1 MFLQV
6 PAAETAESKGGP
18 GILSQVL
25 SELTA
30 PFYEEDE
37 ADFDSED
44 SSSVDPSLE
53 DTSKE
58 EGNNKNIHQDYP
70 SSSENKEE
78 EDKKEDNEDIASKH
92 LSSVILSEL
101 TAPFYEE
108 NEADFDLEDSS
119 SVDPSLEDTSKEEG
133 NNKNIHQDYP
143 SSSENKEEEDK
154 KEENKDIAS
163 KHPSPEESSD
173 KGNKDDNDDN
183 IPSVD
188 SISEKNL
195 RKEDKNKENVSPHT
209 SSENKLDNYDHQSSL
224 EENVDKSD
232 SSSREITSD
241 VAIRDEDDKKI
252 NEEPQFAS
260 SKYMSVSR
268 DSCAF
273 IQSCFPLGGEQ
284 KKRNIFF
291 SHTSGSLGASVCV
304 GGEGRGGD

>member
-1 MFLQV
+1 MFLQA
-6 PAAETAESKGGP
+6 PAAETAESRGGP
-18 GILSQVL
+18 GIFSQVL

-92 LSSVILSEL
+92 
-101 TAPFYEE
+101 
-108 NEADFDLEDSS
+108 
-119 SVDPSLEDTSKEEG
+119 
-133 NNKNIHQDYP
+133 P
-143 SSSENKEEEDK
+143 SS
-154 KEENKDIAS
+154 
-163 KHPSPEESSD
+163 EESSD
-173 KGNKDDNDDN
+173 KGNKDDNGIN

-195 RKEDKNKENVSPHT
+195 RKEDKNKEVSPHT
-209 SSENKLDNYDHQSSL
+209 SSENKLDNYDHPSSL

-273 IQSCFPLGGEQ
+273 IQSCFPVDWET
-284 KKRNIFF
+284 KEAKNIFLKYIWEF
-291 SHTSGSLGASVCV
+291 GC
-304 GGEGRGGD
+304 

>member
-1 MFLQV
+1 MFLQA
-6 PAAETAESKGGP
+6 PAAETAESRGGP
-18 GILSQVL
+18 GIFSQVL

-92 LSSVILSEL
+92 
-101 TAPFYEE
+101 
-108 NEADFDLEDSS
+108 
-119 SVDPSLEDTSKEEG
+119 
-133 NNKNIHQDYP
+133 
-143 SSSENKEEEDK
+143 
-154 KEENKDIAS
+154 
-163 KHPSPEESSD
+163 PEESSD
-173 KGNKDDNDDN
+173 KGNKDDNGIN

-195 RKEDKNKENVSPHT
+195 RKEDKNKEDVSPHT
-209 SSENKLDNYDHQSSL
+209 SSENKLDNYDHPSSL

-241 VAIRDEDDKKI
+241 VAIRDEEDKKI

-273 IQSCFPLGGEQ
+273 IQSCFPLAGER
-284 KKRNIFF
+284 KKRKIFF
-291 SHTSGSLGASVCV
+291 SHTSGSLGASVCGR

>member
-1 MFLQV
+1 MFLQA
-6 PAAETAESKGGP
+6 PAAETAESRGGP
-18 GILSQVL
+18 GIFSQVL

-30 PFYEEDE
+30 PFYDEDE

-58 EGNNKNIHQDYP
+58 EGNNKNIHQDSP

-92 LSSVILSEL
+92 
-101 TAPFYEE
+101 
-108 NEADFDLEDSS
+108 
-119 SVDPSLEDTSKEEG
+119 
-133 NNKNIHQDYP
+133 P
-143 SSSENKEEEDK
+143 SS
-154 KEENKDIAS
+154 
-163 KHPSPEESSD
+163 EESSD
-173 KGNKDDNDDN
+173 KGNKDDNDNN

-209 SSENKLDNYDHQSSL
+209 SSENKLDNHDHPSSL

-232 SSSREITSD
+232 SSSREMTSD
-241 VAIRDEDDKKI
+241 VAIRDEEDKKI

-273 IQSCFPLGGEQ
+273 IQSCFPVGWGTKEAE
-284 KKRNIFF
+284 NIFLTHIWEF
-291 SHTSGSLGASVCV
+291 GC
-304 GGEGRGGD
+304 

>member
-1 MFLQV
+1 MFLQAPV
-6 PAAETAESKGGP
+6 AETAESKGGP
-18 GILSQVL
+18 GIFSQFV

-37 ADFDSED
+37 ADFYSED
-44 SSSVDPSLE
+44 SSSVKPSSE

-58 EGNNKNIHQDYP
+58 EGNDKNIHQDYP

-78 EDKKEDNEDIASKH
+78 EDKREDNEDIASKH
-92 LSSVILSEL
+92 
-101 TAPFYEE
+101 
-108 NEADFDLEDSS
+108 
-119 SVDPSLEDTSKEEG
+119 
-133 NNKNIHQDYP
+133 P
-143 SSSENKEEEDK
+143 SSEEK
-154 KEENKDIAS
+154 
-163 KHPSPEESSD
+163 SD
-173 KGNKDDNDDN
+173 KGSKDDNGNN

-195 RKEDKNKENVSPHT
+195 RKEDKNKEDVSQHT
-209 SSENKLDNYDHQSSL
+209 SSENKLDNYDHPSSL
-224 EENVDKSD
+224 EENADKSD

-273 IQSCFPLGGEQ
+273 TQSRFLLAGEQ
-284 KKRNIFF
+284 KKRKIFF
-291 SHTSGSLGASVCV
+291 SHTSGSLGANVCV
-304 GGEGRGGD
+304 GGEGRRGD

>member
-1 MFLQV
+1 MFLQA

-92 LSSVILSEL
+92 
-101 TAPFYEE
+101 
-108 NEADFDLEDSS
+108 
-119 SVDPSLEDTSKEEG
+119 
-133 NNKNIHQDYP
+133 P
-143 SSSENKEEEDK
+143 SS
-154 KEENKDIAS
+154 
-163 KHPSPEESSD
+163 EESSD
-173 KGNKDDNDDN
+173 KGSKDDNDNN
-183 IPSVD
+183 IQSVD
-188 SISEKNL
+188 SMSEKNL
-195 RKEDKNKENVSPHT
+195 RKEDKNKEDVSLHT
-209 SSENKLDNYDHQSSL
+209 SSENKLDNYDHPSSL

-241 VAIRDEDDKKI
+241 VAIRDEEDKKI

-273 IQSCFPLGGEQ
+273 IQSCFPVGWGTKEAE
-284 KKRNIFF
+284 NIFLTHIWEF
-291 SHTSGSLGASVCV
+291 GC
-304 GGEGRGGD
+304 

>member
-44 SSSVDPSLE
+44 SFSVDPSLE
-53 DTSKE
+53 DTSNE

-70 SSSENKEE
+70 SSSENKEG

-92 LSSVILSEL
+92 
-101 TAPFYEE
+101 
-108 NEADFDLEDSS
+108 
-119 SVDPSLEDTSKEEG
+119 
-133 NNKNIHQDYP
+133 P
-143 SSSENKEEEDK
+143 SS
-154 KEENKDIAS
+154 
-163 KHPSPEESSD
+163 EESSD
-173 KGNKDDNDDN
+173 KGNKDDNDNN
-183 IPSVD
+183 IPSVE

-209 SSENKLDNYDHQSSL
+209 SSENKLDNYDHPSSL

-241 VAIRDEDDKKI
+241 VAIRDEEDKKI

-268 DSCAF
+268 DFCAF
-273 IQSCFPLGGEQ
+273 IQSCFPIGWGTKEAE
-284 KKRNIFF
+284 NIFLTHIWEF
-291 SHTSGSLGASVCV
+291 GC
-304 GGEGRGGD
+304 

>member
-1 MFLQV
+1 MFLQA
-6 PAAETAESKGGP
+6 PAAETAESRGGP
-18 GILSQVL
+18 GIFSQVL

-44 SSSVDPSLE
+44 SSSVDPS
-53 DTSKE
+53 
-58 EGNNKNIHQDYP
+58 
-70 SSSENKEE
+70 
-78 EDKKEDNEDIASKH
+78 
-92 LSSVILSEL
+92 
-101 TAPFYEE
+101 
-108 NEADFDLEDSS
+108 

-143 SSSENKEEEDK
+143 SSSKNKEEEDK
-154 KEENKDIAS
+154 KEDNEDIAS
-163 KHPSPEESSD
+163 KHPSSEESSD
-173 KGNKDDNDDN
+173 KGNKDDNGIN

-195 RKEDKNKENVSPHT
+195 RKENKNKEDVSPHT
-209 SSENKLDNYDHQSSL
+209 SSENKLDNYDHPSSL

-232 SSSREITSD
+232 SSSREMTSD
-241 VAIRDEDDKKI
+241 VAIRDEEDKKI

-273 IQSCFPLGGEQ
+273 IQLFSVGWGTKEAE
-284 KKRNIFF
+284 NIFLTHIWEF
-291 SHTSGSLGASVCV
+291 GC
-304 GGEGRGGD
+304 

>member
-70 SSSENKEE
+70 SSSENKEG

-92 LSSVILSEL
+92 
-101 TAPFYEE
+101 
-108 NEADFDLEDSS
+108 
-119 SVDPSLEDTSKEEG
+119 
-133 NNKNIHQDYP
+133 P
-143 SSSENKEEEDK
+143 SS
-154 KEENKDIAS
+154 
-163 KHPSPEESSD
+163 EESSD
-173 KGNKDDNDDN
+173 KGNKDDNDNN
-183 IPSVD
+183 IPSVE

-209 SSENKLDNYDHQSSL
+209 SSENKLDNYDHPSSL

-273 IQSCFPLGGEQ
+273 IQSCFPLAGEQ
-284 KKRNIFF
+284 KKRKIFF

-304 GGEGRGGD
+304 GGEGRGGEGRGLVTWLVVLYQFSYLVAIFHCRMCPTHLLS

>member
-1 MFLQV
+1 MFLQA

-30 PFYEEDE
+30 PFYEVDE

-92 LSSVILSEL
+92 
-101 TAPFYEE
+101 
-108 NEADFDLEDSS
+108 
-119 SVDPSLEDTSKEEG
+119 
-133 NNKNIHQDYP
+133 P
-143 SSSENKEEEDK
+143 SS
-154 KEENKDIAS
+154 
-163 KHPSPEESSD
+163 EESSD
-173 KGNKDDNDDN
+173 KGSKDDNDNN

-188 SISEKNL
+188 SMSEKNL
-195 RKEDKNKENVSPHT
+195 RKEDKNKEDVSPHT
-209 SSENKLDNYDHQSSL
+209 SSENKLDNYDHPSSL

-241 VAIRDEDDKKI
+241 VAIRDEEDKKI

-273 IQSCFPLGGEQ
+273 IQSCFPLAGEQ
-284 KKRNIFF
+284 KKRKIFF

>member
-1 MFLQV
+1 MFLKA

-30 PFYEEDE
+30 PFYDEDE

-58 EGNNKNIHQDYP
+58 EENNKNIHQDYP

-92 LSSVILSEL
+92 
-101 TAPFYEE
+101 
-108 NEADFDLEDSS
+108 
-119 SVDPSLEDTSKEEG
+119 
-133 NNKNIHQDYP
+133 P
-143 SSSENKEEEDK
+143 SS
-154 KEENKDIAS
+154 
-163 KHPSPEESSD
+163 EESSD
-173 KGNKDDNDDN
+173 EGNKDDNGIN

-195 RKEDKNKENVSPHT
+195 RKEDKNKEDVSPHT
-209 SSENKLDNYDHQSSL
+209 SSENKLDNYDHPSSL

-241 VAIRDEDDKKI
+241 VAIRDEEDKKI

-273 IQSCFPLGGEQ
+273 IQSCFPLAGEQ
-284 KKRNIFF
+284 KKRKIFF

-304 GGEGRGGD
+304 GGEGRGGEGRGLVTWLVVLYQFS

>member
-1 MFLQV
+1 MNYNIISLFLQA
-6 PAAETAESKGGP
+6 PAAESAESKGGP

-37 ADFDSED
+37 ADFYSED
-44 SSSVDPSLE
+44 SSSVDPSSE

-58 EGNNKNIHQDYP
+58 EGNNKNIHQDFP

-78 EDKKEDNEDIASKH
+78 EDKR
-92 LSSVILSEL
+92 
-101 TAPFYEE
+101 
-108 NEADFDLEDSS
+108 
-119 SVDPSLEDTSKEEG
+119 
-133 NNKNIHQDYP
+133 
-143 SSSENKEEEDK
+143 EDK
-154 KEENKDIAS
+154 EDIAS
-163 KHPSPEESSD
+163 KHPSSEQSSD
-173 KGNKDDNDDN
+173 KGNKDDNDNN
-183 IPSVD
+183 ILSVD

-195 RKEDKNKENVSPHT
+195 RKEDENKEDVSLHT
-209 SSENKLDNYDHQSSL
+209 SSENKLDNYDYPSSL

-232 SSSREITSD
+232 SSFREITSD

-273 IQSCFPLGGEQ
+273 IQSCFPLAGEGKKQ
-284 KKRNIFF
+284 KIFF

-304 GGEGRGGD
+304 RGEGRGLVTWLVVLNQFS

>member
-1 MFLQV
+1 MFLQA
-6 PAAETAESKGGP
+6 PAAETAESRGGP
-18 GILSQVL
+18 GIFSQVL

-44 SSSVDPSLE
+44 SSSVDSSLE

-92 LSSVILSEL
+92 
-101 TAPFYEE
+101 
-108 NEADFDLEDSS
+108 
-119 SVDPSLEDTSKEEG
+119 
-133 NNKNIHQDYP
+133 P
-143 SSSENKEEEDK
+143 SS
-154 KEENKDIAS
+154 
-163 KHPSPEESSD
+163 EESSD
-173 KGNKDDNDDN
+173 KGNKDDNDNN

-188 SISEKNL
+188 STSEKNL
-195 RKEDKNKENVSPHT
+195 RNENKNKENVSPHT
-209 SSENKLDNYDHQSSL
+209 SSENKLDNYDLLSL

-241 VAIRDEDDKKI
+241 VAIRDEEDKKF

-273 IQSCFPLGGEQ
+273 IQSCFPLAGAQ
-284 KKRNIFF
+284 KKQKIFF

-304 GGEGRGGD
+304 GGEGRGLVTWLVVLYQFS